1 MTRSAGSRYRPWDV
15 VVVPFPY
22 ADQQH
27 SVVRPAVIVSTPRL
41 HQHTR
46 MYYVAMVTNARHE
59 PWDGDVPISNLKSA
73 GLPVPSIV
81 RPAKLATI
89 DESAIQRAIGSLP
102 AKDRVKVFASLR
114 EFLVR

>member
-1 MTRSAGSRYRPWDV
+1 MTRSAGSKFRPWDV

-22 ADQQH
+22 AERTQ
-27 SVVRPAVIVSTPRL
+27 SALRPAVIVSTPRL
-41 HQHTR
+41 HQRTR

-59 PWDGDVPISNLKSA
+59 PWDGDVPISNLKRA

-89 DESAIQRAIGSLP
+89 DESAMERAIGSLP
-102 AKDRVKVFASLR
+102 AKDRVEVLASLR
-114 EFLVR
+114 EFLAS